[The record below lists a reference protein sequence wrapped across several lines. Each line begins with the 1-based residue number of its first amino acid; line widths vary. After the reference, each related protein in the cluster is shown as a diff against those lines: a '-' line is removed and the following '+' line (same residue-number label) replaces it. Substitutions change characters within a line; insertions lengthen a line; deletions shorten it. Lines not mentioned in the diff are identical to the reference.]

1 MYSRS
6 RLPPSEER
14 YKSSVPPLYSG
25 NRFQN
30 VRRERTAPV
39 IVQQEPP
46 QPESAMPERIV
57 ESESE
62 ERELPA
68 EPDEAV
74 TSETAVPPAAE
85 NASGIFGLSREDLLL
100 LGLLLLLSA
109 EHEHSMDVIVILLLL
124 LGIR

>member
-39 IVQQEPP
+39 IVHEEPP
-46 QPESAMPERIV
+46 QPEPPLFHPAEEPEA
-57 ESESE
+57 
-62 ERELPA
+62 PA
-68 EPDEAV
+68 EPQEAV
-74 TSETAVPPAAE
+74 QPEETAPVPAE
-85 NASGIFGLSREDLLL
+85 KPGGFLGLSREDLLL
-100 LGLLLLLSA
+100 LGILLLLSA